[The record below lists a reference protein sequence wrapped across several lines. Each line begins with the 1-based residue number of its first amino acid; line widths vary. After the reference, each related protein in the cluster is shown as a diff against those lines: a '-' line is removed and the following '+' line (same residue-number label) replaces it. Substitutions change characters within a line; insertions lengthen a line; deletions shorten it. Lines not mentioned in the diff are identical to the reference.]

1 MRLLCALFLASLQL
15 VHGQQAACTDRT
27 QNGDERGVDCGGSC
41 PACPPPAPVPAP
53 AGGVPGPTL
62 GWQEGECQGAKIGS
76 RQPTTADKA
85 SCLAYCRSVPKVGCC
100 RSEAGR
106 AGKTAPFDCFAHN
119 GTSFKSAKA
128 GADPDWSY
136 VISTVATPPPPSK
149 RTSCT
154 DRTQNGDERG
164 VDCGGSCPACPPP
177 APVPAPAGGV
187 PGPTLGW
194 QEGECQGAKIG
205 SRQPTT
211 ADKASCLAYCRSVPK
226 VGCCRSEAGRTGK
239 TAPFDCFAHTGTSFK
254 SAKAGADPDWSYV
267 ISTVATPPPPSKRT
281 SCTDRTQNGDERG
294 VDCGGSCPACPP
306 PAPVPAPAGGV
317 YVISTVATPPP
328 PSPRKTTVTPPP
340 APAKSVI
347 ASVKLST
354 DITTI
359 PAGSSAS
366 HNDLFCHSIFL
377 SLNCKCSTTNTI
389 LLCSGPHG
397 FRRQFCYRY
406 SQGSR

>member
-1 MRLLCALFLASLQL
+1 MMRLLCALFLASLQL

-136 VISTVATPPPPSK
+136 VISTVATPPPPS
-149 RTSCT
+149 
-154 DRTQNGDERG
+154 
-164 VDCGGSCPACPPP
+164 
-177 APVPAPAGGV
+177 
-187 PGPTLGW
+187 
-194 QEGECQGAKIG
+194 
-205 SRQPTT
+205 
-211 ADKASCLAYCRSVPK
+211 
-226 VGCCRSEAGRTGK
+226 
-239 TAPFDCFAHTGTSFK
+239 
-254 SAKAGADPDWSYV
+254 
-267 ISTVATPPPPSKRT
+267 
-281 SCTDRTQNGDERG
+281 
-294 VDCGGSCPACPP
+294 
-306 PAPVPAPAGGV
+306 
-317 YVISTVATPPP
+317 
-328 PSPRKTTVTPPP
+328 PRKTTVTPPP